1 MIASYRRAIH
11 RIDEQKFKELEIKIK
26 EENESNEEEIE
37 NEIATLKI
45 REDEMRNKWEEE
57 KDSNDK
63 INQKKEELEKAKFDL
78 ETAENNYDLE
88 NAAKLRHGI
97 IPNLEG
103 ELDRLR
109 EETKSQILSDVVDEE
124 EIAEY
129 IIENPNEV
137 VVEFPIIS
145 DIQLDEKL
153 PFFKSL
159 SMKLASL

>member
-1 MIASYRRAIH
+1 MIEVEQDDSLF
-11 RIDEQKFKELEIKIK
+11 DEIPEY
-26 EENESNEEEIE
+26 EEI
-37 NEIATLKI
+37 TVF
-45 REDEMRNKWEEE
+45 EDC
-57 KDSNDK
+57 D
-63 INQKKEELEKAKFDL
+63 I
-78 ETAENNYDLE
+78 
-88 NAAKLRHGI
+88 
-97 IPNLEG
+97 
-103 ELDRLR
+103 
-109 EETKSQILSDVVDEE
+109 DEE

>member
-1 MIASYRRAIH
+1 MLAQTIRNNLKDINNLKMRTKATKFSSLFQSAPTEIEALGKEFRQVLMKDGLIEVEQDDSLF
-11 RIDEQKFKELEIKIK
+11 DEIPEY
-26 EENESNEEEIE
+26 EEI
-37 NEIATLKI
+37 TVF
-45 REDEMRNKWEEE
+45 EDC
-57 KDSNDK
+57 D
-63 INQKKEELEKAKFDL
+63 I
-78 ETAENNYDLE
+78 
-88 NAAKLRHGI
+88 
-97 IPNLEG
+97 
-103 ELDRLR
+103 
-109 EETKSQILSDVVDEE
+109 DEE

>member
-1 MIASYRRAIH
+1 MLAHTIRNNLKDINNLKMRTKATKFSSLFQSAPTEIEALGKEFRQVLMKDGLIEVEQDDSLF
-11 RIDEQKFKELEIKIK
+11 DEIPEY
-26 EENESNEEEIE
+26 EEI
-37 NEIATLKI
+37 TVF
-45 REDEMRNKWEEE
+45 EDC
-57 KDSNDK
+57 D
-63 INQKKEELEKAKFDL
+63 I
-78 ETAENNYDLE
+78 
-88 NAAKLRHGI
+88 
-97 IPNLEG
+97 
-103 ELDRLR
+103 
-109 EETKSQILSDVVDEE
+109 DEE

>member
-1 MIASYRRAIH
+1 MLAQTIRNNLKDINNLKMRTKATKFSSLFQSAPTEIEALGKEFRQVLMKDGLIEVEQDDSLF
-11 RIDEQKFKELEIKIK
+11 DEIPEY
-26 EENESNEEEIE
+26 EEI
-37 NEIATLKI
+37 TVF
-45 REDEMRNKWEEE
+45 ED
-57 KDSNDK
+57 
-63 INQKKEELEKAKFDL
+63 
-78 ETAENNYDLE
+78 YD
-88 NAAKLRHGI
+88 I
-97 IPNLEG
+97 
-103 ELDRLR
+103 
-109 EETKSQILSDVVDEE
+109 DEE

>member
-1 MIASYRRAIH
+1 MLEQTIRNNLKYINNLKMRTKATKFSSLFQSAPTEIEALGKEFRQVLMKDGLIEVEQDDSLF
-11 RIDEQKFKELEIKIK
+11 DEIPEY
-26 EENESNEEEIE
+26 EEI
-37 NEIATLKI
+37 TVF
-45 REDEMRNKWEEE
+45 EDC
-57 KDSNDK
+57 D
-63 INQKKEELEKAKFDL
+63 I
-78 ETAENNYDLE
+78 
-88 NAAKLRHGI
+88 
-97 IPNLEG
+97 
-103 ELDRLR
+103 
-109 EETKSQILSDVVDEE
+109 DEE